1 MSGREPPL
9 DPAELARLVP
19 VSRETLGRL
28 EAWLEL
34 LRRWQ
39 ARINLVG
46 ASTLDD
52 PWRRHILDC
61 AQLVHHLPE
70 GARSLVDLG
79 SGAGLPGLILAILGV
94 PETHLVESDRRK
106 AAFLLDCIGRLGLT
120 GVRVHLARAEALPPF
135 GADVVTA
142 RALAPLERLLPLA
155 LRFAHG
161 RTRLL
166 FLKGREV
173 ESELTAASR
182 SWKMTTRLHPSLASA
197 EGRVLQIDAVAPRGA
212 SREEGHAA

>member
-1 MSGREPPL
+1 MRAREPPL
-9 DPAELARLVP
+9 EPAEFARLVP
-19 VSRETLGRL
+19 VSRETLRRL

-39 ARINLVG
+39 TRINLVG

-61 AQLVHHLPE
+61 AQLAQHLPE
-70 GARSLVDLG
+70 GTRSLVDLG

-106 AAFLLDCIGRLGLT
+106 AAFLLDCIGRLGLI
-120 GVRVHLARAEALPPF
+120 GVRVHQARAEALPPF
-135 GADVVTA
+135 RADVVTA
-142 RALAPLERLLPLA
+142 RALAPLDRLLPLA

-173 ESELTAASR
+173 ESELTAAAR

-197 EGRVLQIDAVAPRGA
+197 EGRVLEIDAAAPRRP

>member
-1 MSGREPPL
+1 MSHRDRPL
-9 DPAELARLVP
+9 DAEEFAQQVR
-19 VSRETLGRL
+19 VSRETRDRL
-28 EAWLEL
+28 EAWLAL

-39 ARINLVG
+39 ECINLVG
-46 ASTLDD
+46 ASTLAD
-52 PWRRHILDC
+52 PWRRHILDS
-61 AQLVHHLPE
+61 AQLIRFLPA
-70 GARSLVDLG
+70 GTQSLVDLG

-106 AAFLLDCIGRLGLT
+106 AAFLLDCVGRLGLT
-120 GVRVHLARAEALPPF
+120 GVRVHALRAEDLPPF
-135 GADVVTA
+135 AADVVTA

-155 LRFAHG
+155 LRFAHA

-182 SWKMTTRLHPSLASA
+182 SWKMAARLHPSLASA
-197 EGRVLQIDAVAPRGA
+197 EGRVLEIDAAAPRGP

>member
-1 MSGREPPL
+1 VSRRETPL
-9 DPAELARLVP
+9 DPAEFARLVP
-19 VSRETLGRL
+19 VSRETLSRL
-28 EAWLEL
+28 ETWLAL

-39 ARINLVG
+39 QRINLVG

-61 AQLVHHLPE
+61 AQLARILPD
-70 GARSLVDLG
+70 GTRSLVDLG
-79 SGAGLPGLILAILGV
+79 SGAGLPGLILAVLGV
-94 PETHLVESDRRK
+94 PEVHLVESDRRK
-106 AAFLLDCIGRLGLT
+106 AAFLLDCTGRLGLT
-120 GVRVHLARAEALPPF
+120 GVRVHQARAEELPPIA
-135 GADVVTA
+135 ADVVTA

-173 ESELTAASR
+173 ESELTVAAR
-182 SWKMTTRLHPSLASA
+182 SWKMTARLHPSLASA
-197 EGRVLQIDAVAPRGA
+197 EGRVLEIDEAAPRGP